1 MKKVTQLL
9 AIYLLVLVVFEC
21 NATTIP
27 IVNSSF
33 EDISGMTDFGSFADG
48 VPTGWSFTGTEVQAL
63 KSPPYTPSGVDGSY
77 YIEIYKSPDFGT
89 LSQSVPGLVI
99 GQQYELSFLW
109 GNRMNG
115 YDFTVEMSG
124 SSFGASGY
132 GGPPMGGSMHY
143 KSLESTEKKEK

>member
-1 MKKVTQLL
+1 MKKVTRFL
-9 AIYLLVLVVFEC
+9 AICLLVLVVFEC
-21 NATTIP
+21 NATAIT

-33 EDISGMTDFGSFADG
+33 EDISGLTGSFDFFDG
-48 VPTGWSFTGTEVQAL
+48 VPTGWSFTGTKVQAL
-63 KSPPYTPSGVDGSY
+63 KSPPWSPSGVDGSY
-77 YIEIYKSPDFGT
+77 YIEIFKSPDFGT